1 VPFNARAGPK
11 DPNEEKKMGYLL
23 VIPLCL
29 LAIAAPLRA
38 QSDYPSRPIRMV
50 VPFGPGGASDFVA
63 RIIAPKISE
72 SLGQQIVI
80 DNRSGAAGNIGVE
93 MAARAGP
100 DGYTVLLGNVGAMAI
115 NPSVFPK
122 FPVRPLRDFIGI
134 SMVSDVP
141 GALAV
146 HPSVPGTTIKEFIAY
161 AKTRPGQLNYGSTG
175 ASSAQRLAFEFFM
188 SKAGI
193 KLEHIPYKAGAGAS
207 TIALLGGEVTATMLT
222 VASFI
227 PHVKSGRLKVLAVVS
242 PKRIPQLPDVP
253 TMVESGYP
261 ELTLGSWQ
269 GVYVPAGTPRPVVN
283 KLYATVI
290 KVMADPEVIE
300 RYANGGALVV
310 TSKSPEDFAAFMK
323 TQTEFWSVLVKQLGA
338 VEG

>member
-1 VPFNARAGPK
+1 MKNVLYHNVPVAGF
-11 DPNEEKKMGYLL
+11 
-23 VIPLCL
+23 L
-29 LAIAAPLRA
+29 LAMAGAVLA
-38 QSDYPSRPIRMV
+38 QDYPSRPIRMV

-63 RIIAPKISE
+63 RIISPKFSDL
-72 SLGQQIVI
+72 LGQQIVI

-93 MAARAGP
+93 MAARSSP
-100 DGYTVLLGNVGAMAI
+100 DGYTVLLGNVGTMAI

-122 FPVRPLRDFIGI
+122 FPIKPLRDLIGI

-161 AKTRPGQLNYGSTG
+161 AKSRPGQLNYGSTG

-193 KLEHIPYKAGAGAS
+193 RLEHIPYKAGAGAS

-227 PHVKSGRLKVLAVVS
+227 PHLKSGRLKVIAVVS
-242 PKRIPQLPDVP
+242 PKRVPQLPDVP
-253 TMVESGYP
+253 TMIESGFP

-269 GVYVPAGTPRPVVN
+269 GLYVPTGTARAIVN
-283 KLYATVI
+283 KLFATTL
-290 KVMADPEVIE
+290 KVMADAEVIE
-300 RYANGGALVV
+300 RYHNGGALVV
-310 TSKSPEDFAAFMK
+310 TSKSPEEFATFMK
-323 TQTEFWSVLVKQLGA
+323 TQTEFWSVLVNKLGA
-338 VEG
+338 VEQ